1 METKRRDFL
10 KSSAGVVTGMV
21 ALGGYQSMAQAV
33 NPAARPIGANER
45 IRMACIGIR
54 GQGKGHIKGFEELD
68 DVEVVTLCDIDENI
82 LMERAKS
89 FEETYKRKPK
99 TEWDMRKV
107 FEDSSID
114 AVSFATPNHWHALGT
129 IWACQAGKDVY
140 VEKPASHNVWEGR
153 KMVEASRKYDRIVQY
168 GVQLRSSPAVQEAV
182 QLIRDGEIGEVYM
195 ARGLCYRNRPTIGHK
210 EEEPVPPGVHYDM
223 WLGPA
228 PLRPFTQN
236 RFHYN
241 WHYFWDYGN
250 GDLGNQGVHEMDMC
264 MWGLGVTLP
273 TEICTMAGMYIWT
286 DDDKEIP
293 NVSVSAFRYPKEN
306 KQIVFDV
313 RPWITNEEEGTG
325 VGNLFYG
332 SEGMLVIRGYDE
344 YEFFMGEKREPGKKR
359 NEGGNHKANFIKAV
373 RSRKREDQNGEILQG
388 HYSAALC
395 HLGMIAHRVKRQLVF
410 DPEKEQIVGDD
421 EANALL
427 KRKYREPYVISDQV

>member
-1 METKRRDFL
+1 MEKKRRDFL
-10 KSSAGVVTGMV
+10 KSSAGVAAGMAVLGACKTTSQMV
-21 ALGGYQSMAQAV
+21 APTG
-33 NPAARPIGANER
+33 RWKGANER

-54 GQGKGHIKGFEELD
+54 GQGRGHIKGFEELD

-107 FEDSSID
+107 FEDPSID

-153 KMVEASRKYDRIVQY
+153 KMVEASRKYERIVQY
-168 GVQLRSSPAVQEAV
+168 GVQLRSSPAIQEAV
-182 QLIRDGEIGEVYM
+182 QLMRDGEIGEVYM

-210 EEEPVPPGVHYDM
+210 DESPIPAGVHYDM

-228 PLRPFTQN
+228 PLRPFTEN

-241 WHYFWDYGN
+241 WHYSWDYGN

-264 MWGLGVTLP
+264 MWGLGVGMP

-293 NVSVSAFRYPKEN
+293 NVSISGFRYPKEN

-313 RPWITNEEEGTG
+313 RPWITNQEEGTG

-332 SEGMLVIRGYDE
+332 SKGMLVIRGYGE
-344 YEFFMGEKREPGKKR
+344 YEFFMGEKGESGKKR
-359 NEGGNHKANFIKAV
+359 NEGGDHKANFIKAV
-373 RSRKREDQNGEILQG
+373 RSRKREDQNGDILQG

-410 DPEKEQIVGDD
+410 DPEKEQIVGDS
-421 EANALL
+421 EANKLL
-427 KRKYREPYVISDQV
+427 RRKYRKPYVIPDEV

>member
-1 METKRRDFL
+1 
-10 KSSAGVVTGMV
+10 
-21 ALGGYQSMAQAV
+21 
-33 NPAARPIGANER
+33 
-45 IRMACIGIR
+45 
-54 GQGKGHIKGFEELD
+54 
-68 DVEVVTLCDIDENI
+68 
-82 LMERAKS
+82 
-89 FEETYKRKPK
+89 
-99 TEWDMRKV
+99 
-107 FEDSSID
+107 
-114 AVSFATPNHWHALGT
+114 
-129 IWACQAGKDVY
+129 
-140 VEKPASHNVWEGR
+140 
-153 KMVEASRKYDRIVQY
+153 
-168 GVQLRSSPAVQEAV
+168 
-182 QLIRDGEIGEVYM
+182 
-195 ARGLCYRNRPTIGHK
+195 
-210 EEEPVPPGVHYDM
+210 
-223 WLGPA
+223 
-228 PLRPFTQN
+228 
-236 RFHYN
+236 
-241 WHYFWDYGN
+241 
-250 GDLGNQGVHEMDMC
+250 
-264 MWGLGVTLP
+264 
-273 TEICTMAGMYIWT
+273 MAGMYIWT

-325 VGNLFYG
+325 LGNLFYG

-427 KRKYREPYVISDQV
+427 KRKYREPYVIPDQV

>member
-1 METKRRDFL
+1 
-10 KSSAGVVTGMV
+10 
-21 ALGGYQSMAQAV
+21 
-33 NPAARPIGANER
+33 
-45 IRMACIGIR
+45 
-54 GQGKGHIKGFEELD
+54 
-68 DVEVVTLCDIDENI
+68 
-82 LMERAKS
+82 MERAKS

-182 QLIRDGEIGEVYM
+182 QLMRDGEIGEVYM

-427 KRKYREPYVISDQV
+427 KRKYREPYVIPDQV